1 MEAMTAQQLI
11 MGWNIPDY
19 WFGAN
24 EGVPAKP
31 AAM

>member
-1 MEAMTAQQLI
+1 MTAEQLI
-11 MGWNIPDY
+11 VGRNIPDY

-31 AAM
+31 ATM